1 MSEDHMYIDDLYNV
15 HKRVCVC
22 RIANLTGIAIPP
34 LGVFFRRRFG
44 GSWLPFFAAV
54 AGFHMA
60 CALVFCKLA
69 SVNR

>member
-1 MSEDHMYIDDLYNV
+1 MSEDHMYIYDLCNV
-15 HKRVCVC
+15 HKRACAC

-44 GSWLPFFAAV
+44 GSWLPFFVAV

>member
-1 MSEDHMYIDDLYNV
+1 MTFTMYISEPG
-15 HKRVCVC
+15 VC

-44 GSWLPFFAAV
+44 GSWLPFFVAV

>member
-1 MSEDHMYIDDLYNV
+1 MI
-15 HKRVCVC
+15 KRACVC

-44 GSWLPFFAAV
+44 GSWLPFFVAV